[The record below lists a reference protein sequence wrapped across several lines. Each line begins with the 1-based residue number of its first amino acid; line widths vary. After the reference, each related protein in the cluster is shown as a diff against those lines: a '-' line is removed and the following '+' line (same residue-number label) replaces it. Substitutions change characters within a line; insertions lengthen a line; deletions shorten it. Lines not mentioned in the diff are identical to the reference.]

1 MAINCSN
8 VIYHFILNL
17 LCGPYFEQIK
27 LTFLT
32 IFALSTSSWIIF
44 CAVITFAPSNVKFH
58 VTQASLTKFNLTTN
72 TLDYKLEANITSRN
86 PNKNVEIHYMRVTAI
101 AWYKDNEFARVNLS
115 SFDQGP
121 KNTTFLHVG
130 FEGKGVII
138 LKPKQLFEYSQET
151 RVGIYNDLAIDLDF
165 SMTYKFGIHKSWPF
179 EPPIVKCRRLSL
191 SLISN
196 GNSSAAA
203 PSFQVR
209 RCRTGPFFVNR

>member
-1 MAINCSN
+1 MAFNFCDFLNEFPEN
-8 VIYHFILNL
+8 VI
-17 LCGPYFEQIK
+17 CGPYVEQMK
-27 LTFLT
+27 VV
-32 IFALSTSSWIIF
+32 LSIIF
-44 CAVITFAPSNVKFH
+44 WLSSSSCVIFLLVITFAPSNVKFH

-86 PNKNVEIHYMRVTAI
+86 PNKIVEINYMRVTAI
-101 AWYKDNEFARVNLS
+101 AWYKDNEFARVNLP
-115 SFDQGP
+115 SFHQGH

-138 LKPKQLFEYSQET
+138 LKPQQLFEYNEER